1 LAASVAGH
9 APPVTGTFWHEPLE
23 RADDVRRELRW
34 QPGYVAD
41 ADRIEATLR
50 DEVIRGE
57 VL

>member
-1 LAASVAGH
+1 
-9 APPVTGTFWHEPLE
+9 VTGTFWHEPLE
-23 RADDVRRELRW
+23 QADEFRMELRR

-50 DEVIRGE
+50 DEVIRAE